1 MNFFAASFL
10 TASVAIAGPTLIHLL
25 NRRRYRTQPWAAM
38 QFLRN
43 AVKRN
48 RRAVQIRDFVLLALR
63 TLAVLFFVLAM
74 SRPYWVGSGSQVYQN
89 NEPVHA
95 VIVVDNSLS
104 MGYTSAQTSLLEE
117 AKEQI
122 SEFIE
127 LLPAGSEISI
137 IPLCAQPHWFNV
149 GGFASRDDA
158 LNALRQVEVVD
169 LKGNIRSGAE
179 RALIASKKDSA
190 IQTKRFVFL
199 GDLQQDSWDENDLD
213 QLFGALGDVQI
224 VPIQPALRENSW
236 ISGFYLRDGI
246 ADAESTAVFVAE
258 IRHMGLAS
266 RERVPVSLEIDG
278 DIVSTR
284 IIDLIPEQTINLT
297 FEHQFTSAG
306 SSKEPLF
313 SRAIL
318 RIDEPDYLPMDDHRV
333 AVVPVIARVPVVFVD
348 QYGTDENPDRG
359 RFGETYMLRHLLA
372 PEIEDDLDHK
382 ALIDIVQRTI
392 DTLTQED
399 LQDAR
404 LVVIS
409 GSIAPHP
416 VTVDLLRAYAEQGGQ
431 LLITAGGL
439 FDTTAWNES
448 AWSHGDGILPMAIMS
463 DPIGSLPPINA
474 DDWPQFKLDPKTFDD
489 PLYRF
494 ELSSD
499 ELADLVLTPSF
510 YKAVNADEESL
521 TDWDE
526 KESLRI
532 EDRLARDG
540 DPSRWL
546 NWTNPLA
553 RHYSEFSV
561 EQLVARNRPQP
572 LGRYQSGEPFLV
584 QRRMGQGHIM
594 FLTSGV
600 FPEWNNIAL
609 DAGVLIM
616 DRILRHLLVRSL
628 PERTLETRNEMVIP
642 VPPRHQHA
650 RHMLQ
655 WPHQDA
661 SASTAVEVLGQQ
673 KYGVVIRGASH
684 RGFYEL
690 ARGNESESKQATV
703 MLLGFNGP
711 SSESNIQLLD
721 VEELQLA
728 LVSDKI
734 RWVEPGQSITLQGT
748 TYLGSGTWKWLMYL
762 VLFVLLIEMML
773 LAKKRQVDD
782 DEQAVIPVSGQQPHP
797 KTSGESL

>member
-48 RRAVQIRDFVLLALR
+48 RRAVQIRDLILLALR

-74 SRPYWVGSGSQVYQN
+74 ARPYWVGSGSQVHQN

-95 VIVVDNSLS
+95 VIVLDNSLS

-117 AKEQI
+117 AKDQV
-122 SEFIE
+122 SQFIE
-127 LLPAGSEISI
+127 MLPSGSEVSI
-137 IPLCAQPHWFNV
+137 IPLCVQPHWFNV
-149 GGFASRDDA
+149 GAFASRDDA
-158 LNALRQVEVVD
+158 LNALRQMEVVD
-169 LKGNIRSGAE
+169 LMGDIRAGTE
-179 RALIASKKDSA
+179 RALIASKNDSS

-199 GDLQQDSWDENDLD
+199 GDLQEPSWNDPDLD
-213 QLFGALGDVQI
+213 ELFGALGDVQI
-224 VPIQPALRENSW
+224 VPVQPAIRENTWVSK
-236 ISGFYLRDGI
+236 FYLRDGI
-246 ADAESTAVFVAE
+246 ADADSMAVFVAE
-258 IRHMGLAS
+258 IRHEGLTA
-266 RERVPVSLEIDG
+266 RDQVPVSLEIDG
-278 DIVSTR
+278 DIIATTL
-284 IIDLIPEQTINLT
+284 IDLMPHQMSSLV

-313 SRAIL
+313 SKAIL
-318 RIDEPDYLPMDDHRV
+318 KIDEPDYLPVDDQRV

-348 QYGTDENPDRG
+348 QHGTDENPERG

-372 PEIEDDLDHK
+372 PQVEDDLDHK
-382 ALIDIVQRTI
+382 ALIDIVHRTI
-392 DTLTQED
+392 DTVTQED

-409 GSIAPHP
+409 GSMAPHSG
-416 VTVDLLRAYAEQGGQ
+416 TVDLLREYAEQGGQ
-431 LLITAGGL
+431 VLITAGGL
-439 FDTTAWNES
+439 FDTAAWTEVAWNY
-448 AWSHGDGILPMAIMS
+448 GNGILPMAIMS
-463 DPIGSLPPINA
+463 EPIGSLPPNNA

-494 ELSSD
+494 ELST
-499 ELADLVLTPSF
+499 EEVADLVLTPSF
-510 YKAVNADEESL
+510 YKAVNADEDSL
-521 TDWDE
+521 IDWDE

-532 EDRLARDG
+532 EDRLAEEDDRI
-540 DPSRWL
+540 RWL
-546 NWTNPLA
+546 NWTNPLG

-584 QRRMGQGHIM
+584 QRRMGQGRIM
-594 FLTSGV
+594 LLTSGV

-642 VPPRHQHA
+642 VPPRHQHTQ
-650 RHMLQ
+650 HMLQ
-655 WPHQDA
+655 WPDQTDSEA
-661 SASTAVEVLGQQ
+661 AAVEVLGRQ
-673 KYGVVIRGASH
+673 KYGVVLRGASR

-690 ARGNESESKQATV
+690 YRTSETENDQTAV
-703 MLLGFNGP
+703 MQLAFNGP
-711 SSESNIQLLD
+711 EDESNIQLLD
-721 VEELQLA
+721 VEELEVA
-728 LVSDKI
+728 VASDKI
-734 RWVEPGQSITLQGT
+734 RWVQPGQAISLQGT

-762 VLFVLLIEMML
+762 LLFVLLLEMFL
-773 LAKKRQVDD
+773 LGKKRQS
-782 DEQAVIPVSGQQPHP
+782 DEDEPAVIRVSGRQSTQEAP
-797 KTSGESL
+797 EVSL

>member
-48 RRAVQIRDFVLLALR
+48 RRAVQIRDFILLALR
-63 TLAVLFFVLAM
+63 TLAVAFFVLAM
-74 SRPYWVGSGSQVYQN
+74 ARPYWVGSGSQVYQN

-95 VIVVDNSLS
+95 VVVIDNSLS
-104 MGYTSAQTSLLEE
+104 MGYTSAQTSVLEE
-117 AKEQI
+117 AKLQI
-122 SEFIE
+122 AQFIE
-127 LLPAGSEISI
+127 LLPSGSEISI
-137 IPLCAQPHWFNV
+137 IPLCAQPNWFNV

-158 LNALRQVEVVD
+158 LNALHQIEVVD
-169 LKGNIRSGAE
+169 LQADIRSGTE

-199 GDLQQDSWDENDLD
+199 GDLQKDSWEANDLD
-213 QLFGALGDVQI
+213 EVFGKLGDVQI
-224 VPIQPALRENSW
+224 VPVQPPLRENSW
-236 ISGFYLRDGI
+236 VSEFYLRDGI

-258 IRHMGLAS
+258 VRHEGETA
-266 RERVPVSLEIDG
+266 REAIPVSLEIDG

-284 IIDLIPEQTINLT
+284 IIDLVPQQTISLV

-313 SRAIL
+313 SRAVL
-318 RIDEPDYLPMDDHRV
+318 RIDEPDYLAMDDQRV

-348 QYGTDENPDRG
+348 QHGVDENPERG

-382 ALIDIVQRTI
+382 ALIDVVHRTI
-392 DTLTQED
+392 DSLTQED

-409 GSIAPHP
+409 GSIAPHH
-416 VTVDLLRAYAEQGGQ
+416 VTVETLREYVEQGGQ

-439 FDTTAWNES
+439 FEATSWTDAAWLQ
-448 AWSHGDGILPMAIMS
+448 GDGILPLAIMS
-463 DPIGSLPPINA
+463 EPIGSLPPVSA
-474 DDWPQFKLDPKTFDD
+474 DDWPQFKLDPKTFDN

-494 ELSSD
+494 ELSND

-510 YKAVNADEESL
+510 YKAVSADEESL
-521 TDWDE
+521 IDWE
-526 KESLRI
+526 ERESVRI
-532 EDRLARDG
+532 EERLATD
-540 DPSRWL
+540 DDQIRWL

-561 EQLVARNRPQP
+561 KQLVARNRPQP

-594 FLTSGV
+594 FLSSGV
-600 FPEWNNIAL
+600 FPEWNNLAL
-609 DAGVLIM
+609 DAGVLIV
-616 DRILRHLLVRSL
+616 DRVLRQLLVRSL
-628 PERTLETRNEMVIP
+628 PERTLSTRHEMVIP
-642 VPPRHQHA
+642 VPTRHQHA
-650 RHMLQ
+650 SHALQ
-655 WPHQDA
+655 WPHLDTNK
-661 SASTAVEVLGQQ
+661 STAVEVLGRQ
-673 KYGVVIRGASH
+673 KYGVVVRGASH

-690 ARGNESESKQATV
+690 FRASEAQSEQDAV

-721 VEELQLA
+721 VEELQSVLT
-728 LVSDKI
+728 SEKI
-734 RWVEPGQSITLQGT
+734 RWVQPGQSLTLQGT

-762 VLFVLLIEMML
+762 LLVVLLVEML
-773 LAKKRQVDD
+773 LLGKKQQFDD
-782 DEQAVIPVSGQQPHP
+782 DEQSVISVAGQPARP
-797 KTSGESL
+797 KTSEGSV